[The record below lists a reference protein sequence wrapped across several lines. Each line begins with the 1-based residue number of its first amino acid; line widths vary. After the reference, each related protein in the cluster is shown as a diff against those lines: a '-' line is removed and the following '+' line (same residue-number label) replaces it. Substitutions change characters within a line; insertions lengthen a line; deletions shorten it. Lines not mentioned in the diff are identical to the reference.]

1 MIPAEFSYSAPGSL
15 DSAVEALRT
24 AGSDGMALAG
34 GQSLMPLLRLRLA
47 YPEALVDLG
56 RVPELSGVR
65 DDGDHV
71 RIGAMTTYA
80 DILADPLV
88 RTHCP
93 LITQT
98 AATVGDPAI
107 RHRGTIGGSM
117 AHADPAGDLPAVA
130 AALDAELI
138 LQGPGG
144 TRAVAAADF
153 FVDYLSTTRGPD
165 ELLVAVRVPKLTDW
179 GTHYEKFNRTAQAW
193 AIVAVAAA
201 VKVTGGTVQEA
212 RIGLAN
218 MGPTPVRARGVESAV
233 QGIPATRE
241 ALREAAARAD
251 EGTQPP
257 SDLHGQE
264 DYRRHLAREL
274 TGRALA
280 AAAGL

>member
-1 MIPAEFSYSAPGSL
+1 MIPAEFTYSAPETL
-15 DSAVEALRT
+15 DAAVEALRA

-65 DDGDHV
+65 DDGDHM

-80 DILADPLV
+80 DIVADPLV
-88 RTHCP
+88 RASCP
-93 LITQT
+93 LLAQT

-107 RHRGTIGGSM
+107 RHRGTVGGSL

-130 AALDAELI
+130 VALDAELV
-138 LQGPGG
+138 LQGPSG

-165 ELLVAVRVPKLTDW
+165 ELLVAVRVPKLAGW
-179 GTHYEKFNRTAQAW
+179 GTHYEKFSRTAQAW
-193 AIVAVAAA
+193 AIVGVAAA
-201 VKVTGGTVQEA
+201 VKVTGGTVEQA
-212 RIGLAN
+212 RVGLTN

-233 QGIPATRE
+233 QGVPATRE
-241 ALREAAARAD
+241 ALRAAAAHAD
-251 EGTQPP
+251 DGTQPP

-274 TGRALA
+274 TERALA

>member
-1 MIPAEFSYSAPGSL
+1 MISAEFTYTAPESL
-15 DSAVEALRT
+15 DAAVEALRD
-24 AGSDGMALAG
+24 AGSDGMVLAG
-34 GQSLMPLLRLRLA
+34 GQSLTPLLRLRLA

-65 DDGDHV
+65 DDGDHL

-80 DILADPLV
+80 DLIADPLV

-93 LITQT
+93 LVART
-98 AATVGDPAI
+98 AATVGDPAV
-107 RHRGTIGGSM
+107 RHRGTIGGSL

-130 AALDAELI
+130 LALDAELI
-138 LQGPGG
+138 LQGPSGA
-144 TRAVAAADF
+144 RVVVASEF

-165 ELLVAVRVPKLTDW
+165 ELLVAVRVPKLSGW
-179 GTHYEKFNRTAQAW
+179 GAHFEKFRRTAQAW
-193 AIVAVAAA
+193 AIVGVAAA
-201 VKVTGGTVQEA
+201 VKVTDGTVEQA
-212 RIGLAN
+212 RVGLTN

-233 QGIPATRE
+233 QGVPATRE
-241 ALREAAARAD
+241 ALREAAAHAD
-251 EGTQPP
+251 EGTRPP

-274 TGRALA
+274 TERALA

>member
-1 MIPAEFSYSAPGSL
+1 MIPAQFDYSAPATV
-15 DSAVEALRT
+15 DAAIEALRAT
-24 AGSDGMALAG
+24 DGEGAVLAG

-47 YPEALVDLG
+47 YPETLVDLG

-65 DDGDHV
+65 DDGDHL

-80 DILADPLV
+80 ALIADPLV
-88 RTHCP
+88 RASAP
-93 LITQT
+93 LLAQT

-107 RHRGTIGGSM
+107 RHRGTLGGAI
-117 AHADPAGDLPAVA
+117 AHADPAGDLPATA
-130 AALDAELI
+130 IALDAEVV

-144 TRAVAAADF
+144 TRSVVASDF
-153 FVDYLSTTRGPD
+153 FVDYLSTTRSPD
-165 ELLVAVRVPKLTDW
+165 ELVVAVRVPKLAGW

-201 VKVTGGTVQEA
+201 VKVTNGTIEA
-212 RIGLAN
+212 ARVGLAN
-218 MGPTPVRARGVESAV
+218 MGPTPVRARAVESAL
-233 QGIPATRE
+233 QGVPATRE
-241 ALREAAARAD
+241 ALGEAAAHAAD
-251 EGTQPP
+251 GTQPP

-274 TGRALA
+274 TERALA